1 MIKFYSLCQTSAFP
15 WVKQMGTFLAVNI
28 RTPSTYNSANIYNI
42 WLNCHNQRQEEGI
55 RLCKLSFRF
64 LTQHF
69 FSFGHKGAPF
79 IRNNFS
85 WATKL
90 RQKISIS
97 SNAETYCIY
106 IHFLFTIYCN
116 LLQSFVTTRP
126 FRLRNNL
133 VNRAVEFFLN
143 RSPEATPRI
152 VFYCKQKKRR
162 NLEFTKDLIINTID
176 TISYKAHFLLLKL

>member
-15 WVKQMGTFLAVNI
+15 WVKQMETFLAVNI

-55 RLCKLSFRF
+55 RPCKLSFRF

-69 FSFGHKGAPF
+69 FLLVTRGRDSSEIILVGQQ
-79 IRNNFS
+79 NWDNC
-85 WATKL
+85 WWE
-90 RQKISIS
+90 KISIS
-97 SNAETYCIY
+97 SNAEAYCIY

-126 FRLRNNL
+126 FRLSNNL

-152 VFYCKQKKRR
+152 VFFIVNKKKKKKKKK
-162 NLEFTKDLIINTID
+162 EK
-176 TISYKAHFLLLKL
+176 FLFKKKLNN

>member
-1 MIKFYSLCQTSAFP
+1 MIKLSQSETGRRNTSMQIKLPISDAAFF
-15 WVKQMGTFLAVNI
+15 FLSV
-28 RTPSTYNSANIYNI
+28 T
-42 WLNCHNQRQEEGI
+42 
-55 RLCKLSFRF
+55 
-64 LTQHF
+64 
-69 FSFGHKGAPF
+69 PF

-97 SNAETYCIY
+97 ANAETYCIY

-116 LLQSFVTTRP
+116 ILQSFVTTRP
-126 FRLRNNL
+126 FSLRNNL
-133 VNRAVEFFLN
+133 VNRAVAFLN

-162 NLEFTKDLIINTID
+162 NLEFTKDLIID

>member
-1 MIKFYSLCQTSAFP
+1 MIKLSQSETGRRNTSMQIKLPISDAAFF
-15 WVKQMGTFLAVNI
+15 FLSV
-28 RTPSTYNSANIYNI
+28 T
-42 WLNCHNQRQEEGI
+42 
-55 RLCKLSFRF
+55 
-64 LTQHF
+64 
-69 FSFGHKGAPF
+69 PF

-97 SNAETYCIY
+97 ANAETYCIY

-116 LLQSFVTTRP
+116 LFQSFVTSRP
-126 FRLRNNL
+126 FRLSNNL

-162 NLEFTKDLIINTID
+162 NLEFTKDLIID